1 MNFFS
6 RSTNLFSHMHP
17 TLVAEKEIVSLTSL
31 SKIDG
36 LYLLCAMGC
45 STLKRLFDM
54 IYDRRNYNL
63 LPLDCFRIWI

>member
-1 MNFFS
+1 
-6 RSTNLFSHMHP
+6 MHP

-36 LYLLCAMGC
+36 LYLLCAMS

-54 IYDRRNYNL
+54 IYDRAKL
-63 LPLDCFRIWI
+63 

>member
-6 RSTNLFSHMHP
+6 ISTNLFSHMHP

-36 LYLLCAMGC
+36 LY
-45 STLKRLFDM
+45 FDM
-54 IYDRRNYNL
+54 CYE
-63 LPLDCFRIWI
+63 LDSKETV